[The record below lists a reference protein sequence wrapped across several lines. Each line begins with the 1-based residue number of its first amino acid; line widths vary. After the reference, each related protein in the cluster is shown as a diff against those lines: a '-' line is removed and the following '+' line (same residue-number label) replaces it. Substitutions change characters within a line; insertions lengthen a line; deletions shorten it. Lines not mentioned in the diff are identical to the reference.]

1 MISNKDLA
9 IDKLKG
15 ILVILMILSHI
26 YEYKFFP
33 IKFISNFLTTYI
45 NLITFSGFMFCFG
58 YVCYISYINKNIKTN
73 QLRKKLLSNFFKL
86 LIVYYISSIM
96 YLLLVDNNFSIQSIL
111 KIILFIKLGMFSEF
125 LLSFAFIYI
134 FILLFY
140 PFFKHINN
148 NKIILLIIIS
158 LLSSFI
164 YIPSC
169 NYHLIGV
176 FFSIKKIFSFPIIQ
190 YSSFFL
196 IGIYFAKNNI
206 IYNNKI
212 MLISIIGTISYMLYF
227 AINHN
232 LPSRFPP
239 SLFWITGSFFF
250 IYINYLFCKKDKNKN
265 TVLELIGNNSLLCLL
280 ISNIIIFITKRISII
295 FNIQNYNLIINFFLI
310 LLCFITIKLFSQK
323 VK

>member
-1 MISNKDLA
+1 MISNRDLA

-73 QLRKKLLSNFFKL
+73 QLRKKLLSNFF
-86 LIVYYISSIM
+86 
-96 YLLLVDNNFSIQSIL
+96 IL